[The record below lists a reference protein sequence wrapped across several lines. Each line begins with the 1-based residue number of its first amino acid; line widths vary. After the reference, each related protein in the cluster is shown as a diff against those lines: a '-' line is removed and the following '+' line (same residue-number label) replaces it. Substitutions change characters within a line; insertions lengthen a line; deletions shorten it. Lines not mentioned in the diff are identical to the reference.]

1 MPDYTDLPN
10 SAVGVG
16 GVPSGTTV
24 TALRDNP
31 LAIAEGAAGAP
42 RVQTAGIEDNAITAA
57 KIPDG
62 SIGAEKFQLGTDE
75 RDWVGERTASL
86 AFNAQGTYVMA
97 RNESGG
103 TLDSSATVSG
113 ANIRPSSQATRRP
126 GISSNLSGTW
136 RCMGYAPNNEVTL
149 FLRVS

>member
-1 MPDYTDLPN
+1 MPDYTDLPDT
-10 SAVGVG
+10 AVGIG

-42 RVQTAGIEDNAITAA
+42 RIQTAGIEDSAVTNA
-57 KIPDG
+57 KIAAGTIG
-62 SIGAEKFQLGTDE
+62 SEKLQTGTDE
-75 RDWVGERTASL
+75 RNWVGARSASL

-103 TLDSSATVSG
+103 TLDSGATVSG
-113 ANIRPSSQATRRP
+113 ASIRPSSQATRRP
-126 GISSNLSGTW
+126 GTTSNLSGTW
-136 RCMGYAPNNEVTL
+136 RCMGYALSNEVTL
-149 FLRVS
+149 FKRE